1 MRGVADVVTPRSA
14 DIDATCSAPG
24 VEGVDTA
31 SDVGWRINAISG
43 LGGQSVT
50 GAKARADQS
59 GWICDEFR

>member
-43 LGGQSVT
+43 LGGQSLQGCST
-50 GAKARADQS
+50 LLDGLK
-59 GWICDEFR
+59 